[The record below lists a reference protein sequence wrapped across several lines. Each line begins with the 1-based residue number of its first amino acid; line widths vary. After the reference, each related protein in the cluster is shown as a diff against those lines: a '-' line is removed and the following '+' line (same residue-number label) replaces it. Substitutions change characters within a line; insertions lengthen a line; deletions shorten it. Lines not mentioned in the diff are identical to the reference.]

1 MKSSGVVT
9 ATKQEAMSPGL
20 EAMYLGLGGKCIF
33 LNWSGF
39 YLLFFFFFLNSSSTD
54 RVTLK

>member
-39 YLLFFFFFLNSSSTD
+39 YLLFFFFLTPAA
-54 RVTLK
+54 LIELL